1 MQRLRIAFG
10 RPSLN
15 VPGPVDDRP
24 LLAVVLDAAMR
35 GAIAGALFFLFG
47 VLFGGI
53 GLRQAVVFGVFMAI
67 FWLAMGLW
75 ARRKPPTPG
84 AGGPNDASAP

>member
-15 VPGPVDDRP
+15 VPPDGRP
-24 LLAVVLDAAMR
+24 LPAIVLDAVVR
-35 GAIAGALFFLFG
+35 GAVAGALFFLFG

-53 GLRQAVVFGVFMAI
+53 GLRQAIIFGVFMAI

-75 ARRKPPTPG
+75 ARRKASTPG
-84 AGGPNDASAP
+84 AGGRNDASAP